1 MDTQNGKTAVPDEV
15 REAMARAISGAPF
28 STARSLRKADAVFS
42 ALAAAGWEL
51 AKPEKAR
58 DAAVEIVDGLRYGL
72 SFAYAHQAD
81 YLFAEAVIR
90 RALLSASQAKEQA
103 P

>member
-1 MDTQNGKTAVPDEV
+1 MPVPDEV

-58 DAAVEIVDGLRYGL
+58 DAAVNNPYKKVPD
-72 SFAYAHQAD
+72 
-81 YLFAEAVIR
+81 
-90 RALLSASQAKEQA
+90 
-103 P
+103 